1 MPAPHSTPQIHPLTK
16 LVLAVLIL
24 VYIGLL
30 TPQTLK
36 QYRKIA
42 IVVMSVI
49 AAVLTPPDPFS
60 MLIMLT
66 PMVILY
72 ELSIWLS
79 YIVIRRKKRA
89 AAE

>member
-1 MPAPHSTPQIHPLTK
+1 M
-16 LVLAVLIL
+16 AVLIL

-36 QYRKIA
+36 QYRKIS

-79 YIVIRRKKRA
+79 YIVIRRKQRV